1 MNQGSRGSHC
11 CCQYFADWLEI
22 SRYQSSWRL
31 LEVLC
36 KRCIWSKNHRHHQ
49 LAIVA
54 SNTLVLCQCQICDSH
69 FSHFRNWKDKS
80 LRRVR
85 SAHCGGQE
93 ISAMLLGAPAPPPGR
108 LVPPDQWSR
117 CLRSSTNPPLPD
129 LHRTRSL
136 PRSAEKKKALGN
148 YSLPCIKK
156 KAKSA
161 GRKSPSP
168 AARRS
173 PTLKL
178 LPTRLRSRGGDSA
191 DGRVKLKAK
200 AWATPPRNRRKS
212 QICNLE
218 VSAPPSLPPAPSPA
232 PSTSSP
238 SSPLAPLICGK
249 RPPHIF
255 SSPPSPLLTT
265 ASSHLSPR
273 SNNQAMF
280 STTPPPGGNMA
291 TKGEHVSLP
300 QIKSRAE
307 VDEGTLGL
315 LIQLCGLVRDI
326 SEEQKRQR
334 GQKRTLALPRITSS
348 SLSFPQRAFVASP
361 LAGRRAAN
369 GRRSRL
375 CNECL
380 AKLYRHASEGQEVY
394 L

>member
-1 MNQGSRGSHC
+1 
-11 CCQYFADWLEI
+11 
-22 SRYQSSWRL
+22 
-31 LEVLC
+31 
-36 KRCIWSKNHRHHQ
+36 
-49 LAIVA
+49 
-54 SNTLVLCQCQICDSH
+54 
-69 FSHFRNWKDKS
+69 
-80 LRRVR
+80 
-85 SAHCGGQE
+85 
-93 ISAMLLGAPAPPPGR
+93 MLLGAPAPPPGR

-117 CLRSSTNPPLPD
+117 CLRSSTNPPLPE

-136 PRSAEKKKALGN
+136 PRSAEKKKASAS
-148 YSLPCIKK
+148 YSLPSIKK

-168 AARRS
+168 ARRS

-178 LPTRLRSRGGDSA
+178 LPTRLRRRGGDSA

-212 QICNLE
+212 QMCNLE
-218 VSAPPSLPPAPSPA
+218 VSTPPAPSPA

-238 SSPLAPLICGK
+238 SSSPLAPLIRGK
-249 RPPHIF
+249 RPAHIF

-265 ASSHLSPR
+265 PSSHLSPR
-273 SNNQAMF
+273 SKSQAMF
-280 STTPPPGGNMA
+280 STPPP
-291 TKGEHVSLP
+291 KGESVSLP
-300 QIKSRAE
+300 QIKRERAE